1 MTGAPRSGVARLALV
16 AIVLATGVLATGC
29 SKKKVDPEQEI
40 RETVMLAAKAATE
53 RDLKVLKSLVASEY
67 KDSRGQDKQSV
78 VGTLN
83 IYYLRRSGD
92 LYVVPQITD
101 LKVIG
106 EDRAEVA
113 VVAALART
121 PVKVVEELEGVR
133 ADIVRFDLK
142 MKRGEDQWLVTA
154 AEYSRAG
161 LGDLLDSAR

>member
-1 MTGAPRSGVARLALV
+1 MIGSPRASVALLAVATLAL
-16 AIVLATGVLATGC
+16 AAGC
-29 SKKKVDPEQEI
+29 SKKTVDPEQEI

-53 RDLKVLKSLVASEY
+53 RELKVLKSLVASEY

-142 MKRGEDQWLVTA
+142 MKRGDDHWLVTG
-154 AEYSRAG
+154 AEYSRAR